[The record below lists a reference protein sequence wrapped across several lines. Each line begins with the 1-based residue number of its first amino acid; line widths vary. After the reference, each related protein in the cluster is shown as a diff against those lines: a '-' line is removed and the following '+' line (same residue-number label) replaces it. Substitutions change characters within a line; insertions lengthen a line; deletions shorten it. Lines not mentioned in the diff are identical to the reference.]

1 MGKKYRYVSS
11 SSSSDSDSESSSA
24 PPPPRRHRH
33 RDHSYRSRRR
43 SPPAPE
49 YPTAALGAAPAAKEE
64 EKKKKK
70 KKPPPQQGI
79 DKIWEQFSQKKF
91 SKALAVLPFSPVPP
105 SSSGERANELLSA
118 GYERAVEECRRKV
131 RKIIAECKRIN
142 TRYRDPGWDIVS
154 LAASSLCLSFPTC
167 AYVTPEAY
175 HLYGRARDA
184 SVPFAR
190 RFSRA

>member
-1 MGKKYRYVSS
+1 MGKKYRYASSS
-11 SSSSDSDSESSSA
+11 SSSSDSDSESSSVL
-24 PPPPRRHRH
+24 PPPRRHRH
-33 RDHSYRSRRR
+33 RDQTYRNRRR

-49 YPTAALGAAPAAKEE
+49 YPSQGLGAAPAAKEE

-79 DKIWEQFSQKKF
+79 DKIWELFSQKKF

-118 GYERAVEECRRKV
+118 GYDRAVEECRQRV

-142 TRYRDPGWDIVS
+142 TRYRDRWDIVS
-154 LAASSLCLSFPTC
+154 LLNSLQSSLRRLQHVGVIC
-167 AYVTPEAY
+167 
-175 HLYGRARDA
+175 DA
-184 SVPFAR
+184 HFNKKSSPCCTQ
-190 RFSRA
+190 